1 MHKIRNILAELE
13 IRTHLK
19 LDATEGRMKQ
29 HRNKLTGRCVRF
41 VRAKPGEQK
50 EAIVGGGGS
59 RTRVSWKVLKQ
70 IEDDWRPLQ
79 IGEHERFR
87 TCET

>member
-1 MHKIRNILAELE
+1 MI
-13 IRTHLK
+13 
-19 LDATEGRMKQ
+19 Q
-29 HRNKLTGRCVRF
+29 HRNKHTGRCVGF
-41 VRAKPGEQK
+41 ARAKRGEQM
-50 EAIVGGGGS
+50 EDIVGGGGS

-70 IEDDWRPLQ
+70 IEDDWRSLQ